1 MKKRFYVW
9 LAILIVPILVASL
22 ILGGCSKSTTSTTST
37 QEVITL
43 KFSSPF
49 IEQEPPGVWANHFM
63 DLVEQN
69 SNGRVHFERY
79 FAESLAKHTEHIQ
92 LVSSGSVDVVN
103 FTPTYLGQEIV
114 LGQLCDYPFFSSN
127 EKAFA
132 ATTKLYME
140 IPETKAIFDAE
151 QQKLNIKMLYWTC
164 NGEMNLLSSAKVT
177 TITELKDTKINMWS
191 PSDVKIWGEFGM
203 TAIPIYIAD
212 MYESLSRGVI
222 DSVYFP
228 PTGSLAL
235 SLFEQ
240 AKSNLTLGQGDVST
254 PFTFNLNK
262 WNSLPKDIQ
271 DIIMAASLET
281 SQFSLGGTT
290 AGTEQAFQVFRD
302 AGVYVGPAP
311 QDEQLKLFEGLMKY
325 NTEETWVNSCNA
337 AGVGAEAQ
345 VLLKYWREMA
355 WGRDVTN

>member
-1 MKKRFYVW
+1 MTKRVSIW
-9 LAILIVPILVASL
+9 LAVLLVAVLITGL
-22 ILGGCSKSTTSTTST
+22 ILGGCGGKTTTTTTTTSTP
-37 QEVITL
+37 QVITL

-49 IEQEPPGVWANHFM
+49 IEQEPPGIWANHFM

-79 FAESLAKHTEHIQ
+79 FAESLAKHTEQIQ

-103 FTPTYLGQEIV
+103 FTPSYLGQELV
-114 LGQLCDYPFFSSN
+114 LNQLFDFPFYCSN
-127 EKAFA
+127 EKALA
-132 ATTKLYME
+132 ATTKAYFE

-151 QQKLNIKMLYWTC
+151 QKKLNIKILYWTC
-164 NGEMNLLSSAKVT
+164 NGEMNLMSRAKVT
-177 TITELKDTKINMWS
+177 TITELKDTKINMWA
-191 PSDVKIWGEFGM
+191 PGDVKIWGEFGM

-228 PTGSLAL
+228 PTGAFAL
-235 SLFEQ
+235 KLFEQ
-240 AKSNLTLGQGDVST
+240 AKTNLTLGQGDVST
-254 PFTFNLNK
+254 PFTFNLKK

-290 AGTEQAFQVFRD
+290 AGTEQAFQAFRD
-302 AGVYVGPAP
+302 SGIYVGPAP
-311 QDEQLKLFEGLMKY
+311 QDEQIKLFEALMKY
-325 NTEETWVNSCNA
+325 TTEEQWVNTCNA
-337 AGVGAEAQ
+337 AGLGAEAQ
-345 VLLKYWREMA
+345 VLLKYWRDMS
-355 WGRDVTN
+355 WGR